1 MHEWLVWLES
11 TAVSTWVR
19 ESGSLWAYPMVL
31 TAHTVGMSLLVG
43 ASAVIDLRLLGVAPQ
58 VPLGPLAVVFRALW
72 TGAALSLMSGML
84 LFGADASTKGA
95 TTVFFVK
102 LAFIAGGLVVAWRLA
117 RVFAG
122 IGRDAS
128 ADVEASAARTRL
140 LAVLSL
146 LLWTAAITAGRF
158 MAYLTPEPF

>member
-19 ESGSLWAYPMVL
+19 ESGSLWAYPLVL

-43 ASAVIDLRLLGVAPQ
+43 ASAVIDLRLLGVAPRL
-58 VPLGPLAVVFRALW
+58 PLGPLAVVFRAVW
-72 TGAALSLMSGML
+72 AGAIISLLSGLL

-102 LAFIAGGLVVAWRLA
+102 LAFIAGGLVAAWRLA
-117 RVFAG
+117 RVFDG
-122 IGRDAS
+122 G
-128 ADVEASAARTRL
+128 ARATAPPPGGTRL
-140 LAVLSL
+140 LAVMSL

>member
-43 ASAVIDLRLLGVAPQ
+43 ASAVIDLRLLGVAAMA
-58 VPLGPLAVVFRALW
+58 PLGPLAVVFRALW
-72 TGAALSLMSGML
+72 TGAALSLISGLL

-95 TTVFFVK
+95 TTIFFVK
-102 LAFIAGGLVVAWRLA
+102 LAFIAGGMVVAWRLA
-117 RVFAG
+117 RVFAA
-122 IGRDAS
+122 IGS
-128 ADVEASAARTRL
+128 IADPEASPGRTRL

>member
-43 ASAVIDLRLLGVAPQ
+43 ASAVIDLRLLGVAAMA
-58 VPLGPLAVVFRALW
+58 PLSPLAVVFRALW
-72 TGAALSLMSGML
+72 TGAALSLISGLL

-95 TTVFFVK
+95 TTIFFVK
-102 LAFIAGGLVVAWRLA
+102 LAFIAGGMVVAWRLA
-117 RVFAG
+117 RVFAA
-122 IGRDAS
+122 IGS
-128 ADVEASAARTRL
+128 IADPEASPGRTRL

>member
-1 MHEWLVWLES
+1 VHEWLVWLES

-43 ASAVIDLRLLGVAPQ
+43 ASAVIDLRLLGVAPR
-58 VPLGPLAVVFRALW
+58 VPLGPFAVVFRALW
-72 TGAALSLMSGML
+72 TGAAISLVSGLL

-102 LAFIAGGLVVAWRLA
+102 LAFIAAGLVVAWRLTRGFSGGA
-117 RVFAG
+117 AG
-122 IGRDAS
+122 DIEPSPG
-128 ADVEASAARTRL
+128 RTRL

>member
-11 TAVSTWVR
+11 TPVSTWVR

-43 ASAVIDLRLLGVAPQ
+43 ASAVIDLRLLGVAPR
-58 VPLGPLAVVFRALW
+58 VPFGPLAVVFRALW
-72 TGAALSLMSGML
+72 TGAAISLISGLL

-102 LAFIAGGLVVAWRLA
+102 LAFIAGGLVVAWRLT

-122 IGRDAS
+122 SHPDL
-128 ADVEASAARTRL
+128 EASPGRTRV
-140 LAVLSL
+140 LAGLSL
-146 LLWTAAITAGRF
+146 LFWAAAITAGRF

>member
-1 MHEWLVWLES
+1 VHEWLVWLES

-19 ESGSLWAYPMVL
+19 ESGSLWAYPTVL

-43 ASAVIDLRLLGVAPQ
+43 ANAVIDLRLLGVAPH

-72 TGAALSLMSGML
+72 TGAALSLISGLL

-102 LAFIAGGLVVAWRLA
+102 LAFIAGGVVVAWRLA

-122 IGRDAS
+122 IGSGA
-128 ADVEASAARTRL
+128 APEAPAGRTRL
-140 LAVLSL
+140 LAVVSL
-146 LLWTAAITAGRF
+146 LLWAAAITAGRF

>member
-11 TAVSTWVR
+11 TPVSTWVR

-43 ASAVIDLRLLGVAPQ
+43 ASAVIDLRLLGVAPRL
-58 VPLGPLAVVFRALW
+58 PLGPLAVVFRALW
-72 TGAALSLMSGML
+72 TGAAISLISGLL

-102 LAFIAGGLVVAWRLA
+102 LAFIAGGLVVAWQLT

-122 IGRDAS
+122 SHTDI
-128 ADVEASAARTRL
+128 EASPGRTRV

-146 LLWTAAITAGRF
+146 LLWAAAITAGRF

>member
-1 MHEWLVWLES
+1 VHEWLVWLES

-43 ASAVIDLRLLGVAPQ
+43 ASAVIDLRLLGAAPL
-58 VPLGPLAVVFRALW
+58 VPRGPLAVVFRALW
-72 TGAALSLMSGML
+72 TGAAISLVSGLL

-95 TTVFFVK
+95 TAVFFVK
-102 LAFIAGGLVVAWRLA
+102 LAFIAAGLVVAWRLT

-122 IGRDAS
+122 IGSGAI
-128 ADVEASAARTRL
+128 ADVEAAPGRTRL

>member
-43 ASAVIDLRLLGVAPQ
+43 ASAVIDLRLLGVAPR
-58 VPLGPLAVVFRALW
+58 VPLAPLAVVFRALW
-72 TGAALSLMSGML
+72 TGAAISLMSGLL

-102 LAFIAGGLVVAWRLA
+102 LAFIAGGVVVAWRLA
-117 RVFAG
+117 RIFAG
-122 IGRDAS
+122 IGS
-128 ADVEASAARTRL
+128 GTHLEASAGRTRL

>member
-1 MHEWLVWLES
+1 VHEWLVWLES
-11 TAVSTWVR
+11 TALSTWVR

-43 ASAVIDLRLLGVAPQ
+43 ASAVIDLRLLGVAPR

-72 TGAALSLMSGML
+72 TGAAMSLVSGLL

-102 LAFIAGGLVVAWRLA
+102 LAFIAGGVLVAWRLT
-117 RVFAG
+117 RVFTTGGAP
-122 IGRDAS
+122 
-128 ADVEASAARTRL
+128 ADLTISPGRTRL

>member
-11 TAVSTWVR
+11 TALSTWIR
-19 ESGSLWAYPMVL
+19 ESGSLWGYPMVL

-43 ASAVIDLRLLGVAPQ
+43 ASAVIDLRLLGVAAG
-58 VPLGPLAVVFRALW
+58 VPLGPLAVVLRALW
-72 TGAALSLMSGML
+72 AGAAISLLSGLL

-102 LAFIAGGLVVAWRLA
+102 LALIAAGLVVAWRLA
-117 RVFAG
+117 RVFDGDSAEATAG
-122 IGRDAS
+122 
-128 ADVEASAARTRL
+128 AARRRTRV
-140 LAVLSL
+140 LAAVSL
-146 LLWTAAITAGRF
+146 LLWAAAITAGRF

>member
-1 MHEWLVWLES
+1 VHEWLVWLES

-19 ESGSLWAYPMVL
+19 ESGSLWAYPTVL

-43 ASAVIDLRLLGVAPQ
+43 ANAVIDLRLLGVAPR

-72 TGAALSLMSGML
+72 TGAAISFISGLL

-102 LAFIAGGLVVAWRLA
+102 LAFIAGGVMVAWRLA
-117 RVFAG
+117 RVFAA
-122 IGRDAS
+122 IGS
-128 ADVEASAARTRL
+128 NADHEASPGRTRL

>member
-1 MHEWLVWLES
+1 VHEWLVWLES
-11 TAVSTWVR
+11 TALSTWVR
-19 ESGSLWAYPMVL
+19 ESGSLWAYPLVL

-43 ASAVIDLRLLGVAPQ
+43 ASAVIGLRLLGVAPG

-72 TGAALSLMSGML
+72 TGAAMSLVSGLL

-102 LAFIAGGLVVAWRLA
+102 LAFIAGGVLVAWRLT
-117 RVFAG
+117 RLFSGDGTSAG
-122 IGRDAS
+122 
-128 ADVEASAARTRL
+128 ADTETSPGRTRM
-140 LAVLSL
+140 LAALSL
-146 LLWTAAITAGRF
+146 LLWAAAITAGRF

>member
-11 TAVSTWVR
+11 TALSTWVR

-43 ASAVIDLRLLGVAPQ
+43 ASAVLDLRLLGVASR

-72 TGAALSLMSGML
+72 TGAVISLVSGLL

-102 LAFIAGGLVVAWRLA
+102 LACIAAAIVVAWRLRRA
-117 RVFAG
+117 FAG
-122 IGRDAS
+122 GDDAVPS
-128 ADVEASAARTRL
+128 GHSRL
-140 LAVLSL
+140 LAVVSL
-146 LLWTAAITAGRF
+146 LLWAGAITAGRF
-158 MAYLTPEPF
+158 MAYLTPGPS

>member
-43 ASAVIDLRLLGVAPQ
+43 ASAIIDLRLLGVAPR

-72 TGAALSLMSGML
+72 TGAVISLISGLL

-102 LAFIAGGLVVAWRLA
+102 LAFIAGGLVAAWRLA
-117 RVFAG
+117 RVLAG
-122 IGRDAS
+122 SHTDG
-128 ADVEASAARTRL
+128 EASTGRPRL